1 MMVYAC
7 LMCTLTGQMVSK
19 ETCARSIWRTE
30 YHSPLQPT
38 RYSASLHPKLGLL
51 EISGTCVKAS
61 TVALFVFL
69 KIEFYEYFR

>member
-1 MMVYAC
+1 MMVYAR

-38 RYSASLHPKLGLL
+38 RYSASLHPKLVLL